1 MVLPMKSFLVKS
13 TLLTLLVYMLGAILY
28 GGVIPSM
35 YIKVLPLIPIL
46 FYGVTNLVHFYLL
59 KVAARSNTRF
69 TAQYM
74 ATGFIKMFFYMAVAI
89 GYAFI
94 NKGQAKIFLINFL
107 VLYIIYTTF
116 EVVELSRVI
125 RQNAR

>member
-1 MVLPMKSFLVKS
+1 MKSFFVKS
-13 TLLTLLVYMLGAILY
+13 TLLTVVVFTLGAILY
-28 GGVIPSM
+28 AGLMPSF
-35 YIKVLPLIPIL
+35 YIRVLPLIPLL
-46 FYGVTNLVHFYLL
+46 FYGVTNLVHYYLL

-74 ATGFIKMFFYMAVAI
+74 ATGFIKMFFYMAAGI

-107 VLYIIYTTF
+107 LLYVIYTTF
-116 EVVELSRVI
+116 EVVELSKVV
-125 RQNAR
+125 RQKS

>member
-1 MVLPMKSFLVKS
+1 
-13 TLLTLLVYMLGAILY
+13 MLGAVLY
-28 GGVIPSM
+28 AGLIPSL
-35 YIKVLPLIPIL
+35 YIKVLPFIPIL
-46 FYGVTNLVHFYLL
+46 FFGVTNLVHFYLL
-59 KVAARSNTRF
+59 KIAARSNTRF

-89 GYAFI
+89 GYAFV

-107 VLYIIYTTF
+107 LLYIIYTTF
-116 EVVELSRVI
+116 EVVELSKVI

>member
-1 MVLPMKSFLVKS
+1 MKSFLVKS
-13 TLLTLLVYMLGAILY
+13 TLLTLLVFMLGAIVYAGL
-28 GGVIPSM
+28 IPSL
-35 YIKVLPLIPIL
+35 YINVLPLVPFL

-59 KVAARSNTRF
+59 KIAAHSNTRF

-89 GYAFI
+89 GYAFV

-107 VLYIIYTTF
+107 LLYVIYTTF
-116 EVVELSRVI
+116 EVVELSKVI

>member
-1 MVLPMKSFLVKS
+1 MATSMKSFLVKS
-13 TLLTLLVYMLGAILY
+13 TFLTLLVFMLGAIVYAGLIPALY
-28 GGVIPSM
+28 M
-35 YIKVLPLIPIL
+35 KALPLIPLL

-89 GYAFI
+89 GYAFV

-107 VLYIIYTTF
+107 LLYIIYTTF
-116 EVVELSRVI
+116 EVVELLRVI